1 MKILKTMSK
10 LSLLLV
16 SALILVMSFS
26 SCDKD
31 SETTPVTE
39 EKPDTSKYSLVGVWK
54 TTSAVLNGVEKIG
67 GANPVDSEFNYIYEE
82 GIIYSVAYSDSNS
95 TTLYGYSYGFYTNLT
110 TSAFNIKGAASF
122 VESPDLEPTEFD
134 IDCDVLKIN
143 ASELQI
149 KYRDYP
155 TPGANYVKKFV
166 KTNESLP
173 PLE

>member
-31 SETTPVTE
+31 SETTTA
-39 EKPDTSKYSLVGVWK
+39 PDTSKYSLVGVWK

-67 GANPVDSEFNYIYEE
+67 GANPVDSEYYYIFEGGYIYTE
-82 GIIYSVAYSDSNS
+82 SFSDSNFN
-95 TTLYGYSYGFYTNLT
+95 TLYGESFGNYTNLT
-110 TSAFNIKGAASF
+110 TSSLNITGIAYF
-122 VESPDLEPTEFD
+122 VESPDIAPIEFD

-143 ASELQI
+143 ANELHI

-155 TPGANYVKKFV
+155 TLGANYVKKLV
-166 KTNESLP
+166 KTNVPLP
-173 PLE
+173 PL

>member
-1 MKILKTMSK
+1 MKILKKMSK

-39 EKPDTSKYSLVGVWK
+39 EKPDTSKYSVVGVWK
-54 TTSAVLNGVEKIG
+54 TTSAVLNGAELIG
-67 GANPVDSEFNYIYEE
+67 SSNPVDSEYYYFYSN
-82 GIIYSVAYSDSNS
+82 GILDTDSFSDSNF
-95 TTLYGYSYGFYTNLT
+95 TTLYGYSYGTYTLT
-110 TSAFNIKGAASF
+110 TSTIVSISDAYLIG
-122 VESPDLEPTEFD
+122 TEAPLLSD
-134 IDCDVLKIN
+134 YTLTCDVLKIN

-155 TPGANYVKKFV
+155 TPGANYVKKLV
-166 KTNESLP
+166 KTNVSLP
-173 PLE
+173 PL